1 MKNEA
6 YAIIRQENVDRFQTM
21 FKTKEEAKKKIKWEW
36 EKYLTKEE
44 KRKIKYYAVVK
55 GEPDENGYIDFE
67 NVTKIIMNSKNGK
80 TKKIKKQAK
89 NK

>member
-21 FKTKEEAKKKIKWEW
+21 FKTKEEAIQEAKWEW
-36 EKYLTKEE
+36 ERLLTKEE

-67 NVTKIIMNSKNGK
+67 NVTKIIIAL
-80 TKKIKKQAK
+80 KKWENQ
-89 NK
+89 